1 MLSLLVLL
9 VVLALIGWG
18 ARVVLAGMGAPA
30 WLQTVLVVVLCV
42 IAVVLIANALGIQTP
57 ALR

>member
-1 MLSLLVLL
+1 MLTLLVLL
-9 VVLALIGWG
+9 VILALIGWG
-18 ARVVLAGMGAPA
+18 ARVVLAGMGGPP

-42 IAVVLIANALGIQTP
+42 IAVVLIANAFGIATP